1 MKEGSKLTTDVSTL
15 TAGPDILPFRI
26 DIPQA
31 DIDDLHK
38 RLRNTRWPDEL
49 PGAGWNYGIPLSY
62 VRDLTEYWAT
72 AYNWRENEARLNEFP
87 QFTTSIDG
95 QNVHFLHVRTQEANA
110 LPLLITHG
118 WPGSIVEFVKIIG
131 PLVDPR
137 AHGGDPADAF
147 HVVAPSIPGYGFSGP
162 TREAGWDVKRIATAF
177 AKLMSR
183 LGYQRYGAQGGD
195 WGSAI
200 SRQLGLLDPDH
211 VIGLHFN
218 TLAAP
223 PSGDPEEMKLLSE
236 KEKTYLEAAQRFRQ
250 QGSAYFVIQT
260 SRPQTLAYALTDSA
274 VGLLAWIAEKFR
286 EWSDPAEGEDSIERD
301 QLLTNVSIYWFTQTA
316 NSSARLY
323 FEFMRSGSSW
333 GRVEPST
340 VPTGVA
346 VFPREIAPPIRRFA
360 ERSNNIV
367 HWSEFDRGGHFA
379 AMEQPELLVADIRT
393 FFRRFR

>member
-1 MKEGSKLTTDVSTL
+1 MTTNVSTL

-31 DIDDLHK
+31 DIEDLHQ

-72 AYNWRENEARLNEFP
+72 AYSWRENEARLNEFP

-236 KEKTYLEAAQRFRQ
+236 KEKTYVEAAQRFRQ

>member
-1 MKEGSKLTTDVSTL
+1 LKEGSKLTTDVSTL